1 MLVLIKVCL
10 TSIWFWL
17 PPLMGLFVVFE
28 LYLMCI
34 NPLLL
39 IIAPSIMI
47 AYALIWEERRA
58 KAQYGLKEFRVIKSS
73 DPLFST
79 PREVAQD
86 LNVEQA
92 VKEYTDML
100 KHKPKKNMD
109 EAKEP

>member
-1 MLVLIKVCL
+1 
-10 TSIWFWL
+10 
-17 PPLMGLFVVFE
+17 MGLFVVFE
-28 LYLMCI
+28 LYLMCV

-39 IIAPSIMI
+39 IIAPSIMV
-47 AYALIWEERRA
+47 AYALVWEEKRA

-73 DPLFST
+73 DPMFST

-86 LNVEQA
+86 LNVEEA

-109 EAKEP
+109 QAKEH